1 MMKKHLIW
9 SNRNLKLEDWEDCL
23 KDWEP
28 EITDENE
35 KWELVRRWNDEYLDD
50 ERANLNVPVAHGI
63 IAIADLGLWDG
74 RRSGYGK
81 MDVFNIR
88 DCLSGTCGDYVTWYV
103 DQLGDLR
110 CEDCHHDGTNYY
122 TYRAWKEGVGESAK
136 ENLKTKLYNGTA
148 TRRDIT
154 RVTRRLGDDIAHVY
168 GWRI

>member
-1 MMKKHLIW
+1 MMKRHLIW

-50 ERANLNVPVAHGI
+50 ERANLNIPIPHGI
-63 IAIADLGLWDG
+63 IAIADLGLWNG

-136 ENLKTKLYNGTA
+136 ENLKTKLYHGTA